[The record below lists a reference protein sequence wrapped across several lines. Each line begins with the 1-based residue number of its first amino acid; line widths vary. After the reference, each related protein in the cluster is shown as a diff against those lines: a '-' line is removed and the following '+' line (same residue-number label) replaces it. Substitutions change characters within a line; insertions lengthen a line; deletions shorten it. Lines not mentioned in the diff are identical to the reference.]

1 MSTPLERLFQGPA
14 LEATLYPPG
23 TRYFG
28 VPLAEITLQD
38 GRTVRYLRRR
48 TLPSPASLATVFEY
62 RVVDGD
68 RLDNLAARFLGDALA
83 SWRIAD
89 ANGVL
94 RIESLVEETAGRI
107 RITLSEG
114 VPGAGGA

>member
-1 MSTPLERLFQGPA
+1 MTTPLERLLQGPS
-14 LEATLYPPG
+14 LESTLYPPG
-23 TRYFG
+23 TRYYG
-28 VPLAEITLQD
+28 VALAEITLPD

-48 TLPSPASLATVFEY
+48 RLPDPASLSTVFEY

-68 RLDNLAARFLGDALA
+68 RLDNLANQFLGDPLA

-94 RIESLVEETAGRI
+94 RMESLVEETGERI
-107 RITLSEG
+107 RITLSDG
-114 VPGAGGA
+114 VPGGSGA